1 MDEPLRFISFE
12 GPEGSGKSTQ
22 AARLAARLRER
33 GADVTLTR
41 EPGGTELGRQIRTWL
56 LHRDQAMGREAE
68 FLLYSA
74 DRAEHLR
81 MVVRP
86 ALERGGFVISDRF
99 VDSSYAYQGY
109 GRGLDLDWLRAV
121 SAGILGDVRPGL
133 TFLLDLPP
141 EEGLARL
148 AGRDRLEGESLEF
161 HRRVRAGYRE
171 LAARDPERW
180 IVLDALRPPE
190 ALQSVVLEEVTRRWP
205 SLSGS

>member
-1 MDEPLRFISFE
+1 MGEPLRFISFE

-81 MVVRP
+81 TVVRP
-86 ALERGGFVISDRF
+86 ALGRGGFVISDRF

-180 IVLDALRPPE
+180 VVLDALRPPE
-190 ALQSVVLEEVTRRWP
+190 ALQSVVLKEVTRRWP

>member
-1 MDEPLRFISFE
+1 MNKPLRFVTFE

-41 EPGGTELGRQIRTWL
+41 EPGGTELGRRIRAWL
-56 LHRDQAMGREAE
+56 LHRDEPMGHEAE

-81 MVVRP
+81 TVVRP

-121 SAGILGDVRPGL
+121 SAGILGDVRPAL

-148 AGRDRLEGESLEF
+148 AGRDRLEGESLAF
-161 HRRVRAGYRE
+161 HRRVRAGYLE
-171 LAARDPERW
+171 LARREPDRW
-180 IVLDALRPPE
+180 VVLDALSDSETLERRIF
-190 ALQSVVLEEVTRRWP
+190 EEVSRRWP
-205 SLSGS
+205 A

>member
-1 MDEPLRFISFE
+1 MGEPLRFISFE

-22 AARLAARLRER
+22 AGRLAAWLRAR
-33 GADVTLTR
+33 GASVTLTR
-41 EPGGTELGRQIRTWL
+41 EPGGTLLGQEIRSWL
-56 LHRDQAMGREAE
+56 LHREEPMGEEAE

-81 MVVRP
+81 TIVRP
-86 ALERGGFVISDRF
+86 ALAEGAFVISDRF

-121 SAGILGDVRPGL
+121 SAGILRGVRPSL

-141 EEGLARL
+141 ERGLARL

-161 HRRVRAGYRE
+161 HRRVREGYRS
-171 LAARDPERW
+171 LARSEPERFV
-180 IVLDALRPPE
+180 VLDAELPADE
-190 ALQSVVLEEVTRRWP
+190 LENRITREVITRWP